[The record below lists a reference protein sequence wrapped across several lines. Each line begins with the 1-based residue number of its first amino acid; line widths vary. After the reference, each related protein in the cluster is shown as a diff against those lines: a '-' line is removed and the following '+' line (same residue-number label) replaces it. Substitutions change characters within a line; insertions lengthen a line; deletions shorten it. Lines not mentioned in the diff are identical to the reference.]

1 MLFRTPDDR
10 PWSELTWEEKMAI
23 WRRYR
28 NLDIIL
34 GILTVAA
41 FFGTPMVALAVREGR
56 LPVRAEAAMA
66 LGAVVFI
73 AIAVIW
79 TVRVVDHFSRKFE
92 E

>member
-28 NLDIIL
+28 RLDIAL
-34 GILTVAA
+34 GLLTVLA
-41 FFGTPMVALAVREGR
+41 FVGTPMVALAVREGR
-56 LPVRAEAAMA
+56 LPVQAEAAMA
-66 LGAVVFI
+66 IGAVVFI

-79 TVRVVDHFSRKFE
+79 TMRLVDYFSRKFDA
-92 E
+92 